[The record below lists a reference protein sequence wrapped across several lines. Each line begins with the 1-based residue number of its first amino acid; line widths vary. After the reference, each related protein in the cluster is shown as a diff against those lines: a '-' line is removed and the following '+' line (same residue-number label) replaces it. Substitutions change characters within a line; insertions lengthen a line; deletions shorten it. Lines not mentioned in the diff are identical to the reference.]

1 MHFSLRDCAA
11 GLIGNLLE
19 HYDTALFGLLAPFIA
34 PLFFE
39 NLEPLTALILTY
51 SMLPLGLLVRPLG
64 SICFG
69 RIGDSFGR
77 KRALIYS
84 LMGMAI
90 VTIGIGCLPVYKD
103 IGLWAPILLA
113 CGRLLQSFCAA
124 GEIAGGAI
132 FVLEHTTIAR
142 RGFSSSLYDASSIGG
157 ILIASGLVTFISSQ
171 GNTQQ
176 DWRILFWIGGITA
189 LLGLY
194 LRIFCKDGREF
205 TQTAKQPDASLLQI
219 LKLNK
224 RAVIGIVL
232 ASGFSYATYSLAF
245 TLMNGYIPLITNV
258 SKTQVLQMNTLL
270 LCADLLLL
278 PCFGYIAY
286 KFGKERIMMGGAL
299 CSAIAA
305 VPLFYLLENASLSL
319 VLIVRLLIVLFGVAF
334 AAPYHAWAIEQ
345 VAPQHRYLVLSFGCA
360 LGSLLIGTPTSPFCL
375 WLYHTFGLSYAPG
388 LYLMA
393 AGIAAS
399 LVVYRLAPKSETA
412 ASTSIQI

>member
-1 MHFSLRDCAA
+1 MHFSFRDCAA

-39 NLEPLTALILTY
+39 NLEPITALILTY
-51 SMLPLGLLVRPLG
+51 CMLPLGLLVRPLG

-84 LMGMAI
+84 LMGMAV
-90 VTIGIGCLPVYKD
+90 VTIGMGCLPVYKD
-103 IGLWAPILLA
+103 IGLFAPILLA

-124 GEIAGGAI
+124 GELAGGAI
-132 FVLEHTTIAR
+132 FVLEHTTKAR

-157 ILIASGLVTFISSQ
+157 ILIASGLVTYISSQ
-171 GNTQQ
+171 GNTQH
-176 DWRILFWIGGITA
+176 DWRILFWAGGFTA
-189 LLGLY
+189 VLGIF
-194 LRIFCKDGREF
+194 LRLFCKEGFEF
-205 TQTAKQPDASLLQI
+205 TQAAKQPSVSLIQI
-219 LKLNK
+219 LKQNK
-224 RAVIGIVL
+224 HAIISIIL
-232 ASGFSYATYSLAF
+232 ASGFSYTTYSLAF
-245 TLMNGYIPLITNV
+245 TLMNGYIPLITNL

-299 CSAIAA
+299 GSAIAA
-305 VPLFYLLENASLSL
+305 VPLFYLLEDASLSS
-319 VLIVRLLIVLFGVAF
+319 VLIVRLLIVIFGVAF

-345 VAPQHRYLVLSFGCA
+345 VPPQHRYLVLSLGCA
-360 LGSLLIGTPTSPFCL
+360 LGSLLIGTPTSPLCL
-375 WLYHTFGLSYAPG
+375 WLYHTLGLSYAPG
-388 LYLMA
+388 LYLMIV
-393 AGIAAS
+393 GLAAS
-399 LVVYRLAPKSETA
+399 LTVYHRLAPKPKPLTA
-412 ASTSIQI
+412 